1 MKLTRI
7 FAGTTVQK
15 KLSNELNEYY
25 AFAEGNPDDIR
36 VHLRIADVLMKL
48 GQKHKAIDEYLHAAE
63 SYEADNSLQISA
75 AIYNQIVQI
84 DPDQINVYHTLVDIY
99 RREGKVGDA
108 VATYEK
114 LARYYYDQGLK
125 DDVIKTLDKM
135 VNLDPDSIYVKK
147 KIAKFY
153 AEKKMASPSKEI
165 SVPCAEWE
173 LSDPITT
180 GQPAPQQTLSQD
192 KKESFFDLG
201 AALEDDLITEES
213 EVQHM
218 DKTEGDDGN
227 GMPGFDEIFNEIQ
240 QTQSASDDRNE
251 SLFHYN
257 LGIAYQKIGRID
269 EAIDELQKASEDPK
283 RTVDCYLR
291 LAVCAREQNMFSEA
305 LRYLKKGLRY
315 TDLPPAKKLA
325 LEYEVAVTYKTK
337 GKRRK
342 AQKLFKQIHQIDST
356 FREVKSELA
365 EVSS

>member
-1 MKLTRI
+1 MNLTRL
-7 FAGTTVQK
+7 FAKTTSQK
-15 KLSNELNEYY
+15 RLLNELNEYY

-48 GQKHKAIDEYLHAAE
+48 GQRHKAIDEYLHAAE
-63 SYEADNSLQISA
+63 SYEANNSLQISA
-75 AIYNQIVQI
+75 AIYNQIVKI

-114 LARYYYDQGLK
+114 LARYYYDQKLK
-125 DDVIKTLDKM
+125 DDVKKTLDKM

-153 AEKKMASPSKEI
+153 AEKKMTSPSGKI
-165 SVPCAEWE
+165 TSPYTEWE

-180 GQPAPQQTLSQD
+180 GQPPSKETLSQ

-213 EVQHM
+213 EFQHI
-218 DKTEGDDGN
+218 DRSEGDDGK

-257 LGIAYQKIGRID
+257 LGTAYQKIGRLD
-269 EAIDELQKASEDPK
+269 EAIDELKKASEDPK

-291 LAVCAREQNMFSEA
+291 LAICAREQNMFNEA
-305 LRYLKKGLRY
+305 LGYLKKGLRHKG
-315 TDLPPAKKLA
+315 LAPAKKLA
-325 LEYEVAVTYKTK
+325 LDYEMAVTYKK
-337 GKRRK
+337 RGKLRK
-342 AQKLFKQIHQIDST
+342 AQKLFKQIHKTDSA
-356 FREVKSELA
+356 FREVKRELE